1 MLDTVNPFLMPSGM
15 IPLYKTMT
23 DEDPTPKRTG
33 STAKVDEK
41 KLEAKRRREKEEAKS
56 QVVHMLHRL
65 LASIKTGMLSGKGA
79 MVTLQRI
86 GNLIK
91 LHGLSHSSSIKVAV
105 QEVTKAYRMRYK
117 VDNVK
122 ELKELYQYLITNVSQ
137 RYSYNS
143 LKKFIKINSA
153 NTIKKY
159 IDYLEETYFISQVS
173 KFDYSLKKQIIN
185 DKKAYFVD
193 NGFISK
199 ISMKFT
205 KDNGWLLENLVFTEL
220 KNSGEIFYHSDKF
233 ECDFVIAENK
243 KVKEAVQ
250 VCWNLT
256 QTNREREFNGLLE
269 AMDKFKLKTG
279 LILTNDQEEEI
290 EVDKNKIIV
299 KPVWKWLLSN

>member
-117 VDNVK
+117 VDNV
-122 ELKELYQYLITNVSQ
+122 IIGS
-137 RYSYNS
+137 
-143 LKKFIKINSA
+143 
-153 NTIKKY
+153 
-159 IDYLEETYFISQVS
+159 TYFSS
-173 KFDYSLKKQIIN
+173 KVN
-185 DKKAYFVD
+185 TVA
-193 NGFISK
+193 
-199 ISMKFT
+199 
-205 KDNGWLLENLVFTEL
+205 
-220 KNSGEIFYHSDKF
+220 
-233 ECDFVIAENK
+233 
-243 KVKEAVQ
+243 
-250 VCWNLT
+250 
-256 QTNREREFNGLLE
+256 
-269 AMDKFKLKTG
+269 
-279 LILTNDQEEEI
+279 
-290 EVDKNKIIV
+290 
-299 KPVWKWLLSN
+299 